1 MMKKKRVMGGAARI
15 KAICMFGIKILI
27 KKSPMLW
34 LSPTQ
39 AQVVTPRTN
48 LRKLTK
54 SLVSNR
60 TRPVGNNSI
69 TERQ

>member
-34 LSPTQ
+34 LSTTQ
-39 AQVVTPRTN
+39 AQVVNPKTN
-48 LRKLTK
+48 LSFWSQT
-54 SLVSNR
+54 S
-60 TRPVGNNSI
+60 RPVGNNSI
-69 TERQ
+69 TEWQ